1 MNIHNNKYL
10 SKQDMQTNLNFLNKE
25 ISKNTATPKLGEKI
39 QNIGITFSDVPYFRN
54 YDLII
59 KKSIWRKKIKTKK
72 NSGKSF

>member
-1 MNIHNNKYL
+1 
-10 SKQDMQTNLNFLNKE
+10 MQTNLNFLNKE

-59 KKSIWRKKIKTKK
+59 KKSI
-72 NSGKSF
+72 